1 MVTRDVVIVNSVGLH
16 SRPASHFVREAQLY
30 KSNISIEVE
39 DRRVNAKSILGV
51 LSLGIAQGMTIT
63 LRAEGPDETAAVERL
78 AAYVASGLE
87 E

>member
-1 MVTRDVVIVNSVGLH
+1 M
-16 SRPASHFVREAQLY
+16 REAQLY

-63 LRAEGPDETAAVERL
+63 LKAEGPDEDVAVERL

>member
-16 SRPASHFVREAQLY
+16 SRPASHFVREA
-30 KSNISIEVE
+30 
-39 DRRVNAKSILGV
+39 RRVNAKSILGV

-63 LRAEGPDETAAVERL
+63 LKAEGPDEDVAVERL